1 MDTFANRLRY
11 ARKQR
16 QLSQNALARAC
27 NLSQGAISSYETG
40 ERKSAKE
47 IFKLAQVL
55 RVSPSWLSLGVGPM
69 DLPTQT
75 AFPTVASAK
84 LQDANPPASPYWP
97 FQELS
102 ENDYW
107 ALTEKQRRMID
118 HVAAAMVRSMHS
130 D

>member
-1 MDTFANRLRY
+1 MDTFANRLRF
-11 ARKQR
+11 ARQQR
-16 QLSQNALARAC
+16 KLSQTALARAC
-27 NLSQGAISSYETG
+27 GLSQGAISSYETG

-55 RVSPSWLSLGVGPM
+55 QVNPSWLSLGSGSM
-69 DLPTQT
+69 DIHSQT
-75 AFPTVASAK
+75 ATAPRSVTK
-84 LQDANPPASPYWP
+84 LRDINPPASPYWP

-102 ENDYW
+102 EEDYW

-118 HVAAAMVRSMHS
+118 HVAAAMVKSMHL